1 MAKNKKK
8 NQPTLSS
15 EEKAFME
22 GQNSLRDFM
31 APASFYVDSKYVQVG
46 SKFVRTI
53 YVTTYPRFLVT
64 GWFAPIITLDYVLD
78 VSMQI
83 YPMESNQILKTLRV
97 QVTRFQAQM
106 NMAAQKGLTR
116 DPLIETAYQDA
127 EALRDALQQ
136 GTERFFKFG
145 LYISVYADS
154 LEDLNKKTSSL
165 VSVLQTKM
173 VYTKPCIFQSE
184 QGFTSTLPLL
194 KDDLVVGNNLNT
206 SPLSTTFPFV
216 SANISSNKGILYG
229 INRHNNSLILFD
241 RFSMENANE
250 CIFAKSGGGKS
261 YLAKLEII
269 RNLMLGVQVYV
280 IDPEN
285 EYSYLTE
292 AVGGTFLKI
301 SLSSKQHINPFEL
314 PTPREDESHA
324 DLLKTTIAELMA
336 MLKLMLE
343 GTNMVDKLT
352 AEEEA
357 VLDRALYET
366 YASKDITPGVDYTN
380 KIIPTLSDLENIL
393 RNMDGGENLA
403 IRLSKYTT
411 GSFGGFIN
419 EPTNVNLDANL
430 IVFNIRDMEDELR
443 PLAMYVITHYIWK
456 EVRRELR
463 KRLLVVD
470 EAWVMMKNDEA
481 ASFLFSLAKRARKYY
496 LGLTTITQDIA
507 DFLKSEYGKAI
518 LTNSSI
524 QILLKQSPASIDI
537 IQQTFYLTE
546 EEKYLLLESDVGEGI
561 FFAGL
566 KHAAIKVVAS
576 YGEDQIITSDPEQLL
591 KIRQAKEN
599 LQSGDDSEFSLNL

>member
-1 MAKNKKK
+1 
-8 NQPTLSS
+8 
-15 EEKAFME
+15 
-22 GQNSLRDFM
+22 
-31 APASFYVDSKYVQVG
+31 
-46 SKFVRTI
+46 
-53 YVTTYPRFLVT
+53 
-64 GWFAPIITLDYVLD
+64 
-78 VSMQI
+78 
-83 YPMESNQILKTLRV
+83 
-97 QVTRFQAQM
+97 
-106 NMAAQKGLTR
+106 
-116 DPLIETAYQDA
+116 
-127 EALRDALQQ
+127 
-136 GTERFFKFG
+136 
-145 LYISVYADS
+145 
-154 LEDLNKKTSSL
+154 
-165 VSVLQTKM
+165 
-173 VYTKPCIFQSE
+173 
-184 QGFTSTLPLL
+184 
-194 KDDLVVGNNLNT
+194 
-206 SPLSTTFPFV
+206 
-216 SANISSNKGILYG
+216 
-229 INRHNNSLILFD
+229 
-241 RFSMENANE
+241 
-250 CIFAKSGGGKS
+250 
-261 YLAKLEII
+261 
-269 RNLMLGVQVYV
+269 
-280 IDPEN
+280 
-285 EYSYLTE
+285 
-292 AVGGTFLKI
+292 LKI
-301 SLSSKQHINPFEL
+301 SLASKQHINPFEL

-456 EVRRELR
+456 EFRRELG

-591 KIRQAKEN
+591 KIRQAKES
-599 LQSGDDSEFSLNL
+599 LQSGDESEFSLNL